1 MTNNKT
7 HSKNING
14 GLPESQSHQSWPP
27 IVSTH
32 TKILTAVATEKI
44 THTHTQNIGEK
55 NSQHVSSAKQ
65 QKIINKPGY
74 ISVSVRVHK

>member
-1 MTNNKT
+1 LTNNKT

-44 THTHTQNIGEK
+44 THTHTK
-55 NSQHVSSAKQ
+55 HWRK
-65 QKIINKPGY
+65 K
-74 ISVSVRVHK
+74 